1 MVPFEKYRKI
11 WHQMKLYRKMRY
23 QMNVYRKIWHRLK
36 NIEGNRYQ
44 MRTYRKMRY
53 QMNVYRKMRYQM
65 RNIEKYGTKLDLS
78 KNTVPN
84 EAITKEAVPNSIN
97 CTTDQKQL

>member
-1 MVPFEKYRKI
+1 
-11 WHQMKLYRKMRY
+11 
-23 QMNVYRKIWHRLK
+23 
-36 NIEGNRYQ
+36 
-44 MRTYRKMRY
+44 
-53 QMNVYRKMRYQM
+53 M

>member
-1 MVPFEKYRKI
+1 MS
-11 WHQMKLYRKMRY
+11 
-23 QMNVYRKIWHRLK
+23 VYRKKQIPNER
-36 NIEGNRYQ
+36 
-44 MRTYRKMRY
+44 
-53 QMNVYRKMRYQM
+53 
-65 RNIEKYGTKLDLS
+65 LS

>member
-1 MVPFEKYRKI
+1 MS
-11 WHQMKLYRKMRY
+11 
-23 QMNVYRKIWHRLK
+23 VYRKK
-36 NIEGNRYQ
+36 QVPNEC
-44 MRTYRKMRY
+44 
-53 QMNVYRKMRYQM
+53 
-65 RNIEKYGTKLDLS
+65 LS